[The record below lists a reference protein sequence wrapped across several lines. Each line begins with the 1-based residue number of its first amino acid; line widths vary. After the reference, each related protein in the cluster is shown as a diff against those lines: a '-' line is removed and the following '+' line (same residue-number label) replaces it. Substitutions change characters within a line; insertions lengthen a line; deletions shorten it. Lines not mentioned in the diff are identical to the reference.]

1 MEGIIQYDQP
11 SLKKKKKHYKWI
23 KVKKK
28 KKPWN
33 EYKIFLRKYSV

>member
-11 SLKKKKKHYKWI
+11 SLKKKKKKHYKWI

-28 KKPWN
+28 KTLKW
-33 EYKIFLRKYSV
+33 I

>member
-11 SLKKKKKHYKWI
+11 SLKKKKHYKWI

-28 KKPWN
+28 NPEMN
-33 EYKIFLRKYSV
+33 IKYF